1 MSMHL
6 HKSGWT
12 PSSYPST
19 SSWLDVVEQCTNLT
33 NDGSS
38 LHHRTLR
45 RASGD
50 QDSTTST
57 LRSCLKLLDQHCD
70 RLNSTYKETLEIRAR
85 IAEILANSQSEVAMG
100 NVGTWDGSVDL
111 IFGDEPPTITPVALN
126 ERDANSLSLTPPNL
140 SLLSQPLVFQHLHSQ
155 PSAYECESLLQPSV
169 GVISSLQEGTD
180 TPIHRFSQ
188 EPLVPGASGSVS
200 YELGTQPFQKF
211 LPEDDTCSEEQT
223 LSDPSVR
230 HHLYLPVVQ
239 DDEDKVKCMWSGCSS
254 VIRKDNYTRHVNE
267 VHRRQFKAVC
277 AICGKEFL
285 RPYMKKTHICSGR
298 YSKRSNS

>member
-12 PSSYPST
+12 PTSHPST

-100 NVGTWDGSVDL
+100 NVGTWDSSVDL
-111 IFGDEPPTITPVALN
+111 IFVALN

-155 PSAYECESLLQPSV
+155 PSAHEYESLLQPSV
-169 GVISSLQEGTD
+169 GVISSLPEGTD
-180 TPIHRFSQ
+180 PPIHRFSQ
-188 EPLVPGASGSVS
+188 EPLLPGASGSVS

-211 LPEDDTCSEEQT
+211 LPEDDTCSEELT

-239 DDEDKVKCMWSGCSS
+239 DDEDKVKCMWLGCSS

-285 RPYMKKTHICSGR
+285 RPYMKKTHICPGR
-298 YSKRSNS
+298 YAKRSNS